1 MMPVSPEL
9 LRTASLVRADYDPT
23 EEPSSRLRRRVV
35 TYCGVAILAL
45 AFVLSPTK
53 TAGHLVGSGDNGELF
68 SLTNQDRASNGIP
81 SLSGNGTLDGIA
93 GAAPYRVCGLT
104 VSGRSQDMINRNY
117 FAHPIPPCGALVF
130 TMMQEANV
138 GYRSAGENIGWEAN
152 SGDPASYIN
161 NQFMGSPE
169 HRTNI
174 LDASYTTVGIGS
186 AGGNN
191 WTGAGQ
197 PPPGQNNVIMFAE
210 EFAQLNGGR
219 VSTPLPPPPPRNFAA
234 PPPPAVAPITAPA
247 LPTPSPTPKPAIL
260 VDLGPEGPPLIWS
273 SSGLLSDSVESVL
286 EGYFVN

>member
-1 MMPVSPEL
+1 MVMPVSPEL
-9 LRTASLVRADYDPT
+9 LRTADLVRADYDST
-23 EEPSSRLRRRVV
+23 EEPSSRLPRRVV
-35 TYCGVAILAL
+35 TYCGIAILAL

-53 TAGHLVGSGDNGELF
+53 TTARLAGAGDNGELF

-81 SLSGNGTLDGIA
+81 SLSGSGVLDGIG
-93 GAAPYRVCGLT
+93 GAAGYRVCGIT

-130 TMMQEANV
+130 TLMQEGGVN
-138 GYRSAGENIGWEAN
+138 YRSAGENIGWEAN
-152 SGDPASYIN
+152 ASDPAAYIN
-161 NQFMGSPE
+161 NEFMGSAE

-174 LDASYTTVGIGS
+174 LDASYTNVGIGS

-191 WTGAGQ
+191 WTDGGTIS
-197 PPPGQNNVIMFAE
+197 PQNNVIMFAE
-210 EFAQLNGGR
+210 EFAQLNGAR
-219 VSTPLPPPPPRNFAA
+219 ISTPLPPPPPRNFAA

-247 LPTPSPTPKPAIL
+247 LPTPSPTPKPAVL